1 MSSGTSS
8 GSGAAGAAYAS
19 NGTGSGAGG
28 TGTAAFFSQGKG
40 WVMGDSS
47 SDGRRACGQRHS
59 LSRTSIPSRA
69 DTDANHTTTPC
80 AAIRHAPADL
90 AQWGQVSLYHVGAKK
105 PDPRCTNH
113 GATDVM
119 VTAASGGQSEQ
130 IGMKKGGIDL
140 LAMPP
145 PLNDKLSLWP
155 SRSVNQVRGRA

>member
-8 GSGAAGAAYAS
+8 GSGAAGAVYAS
-19 NGTGSGAGG
+19 SGTGSGAGG

-80 AAIRHAPADL
+80 ATVRPAPADL
-90 AQWGQVSLYHVGAKK
+90 VQWGQVSLHHVAAK
-105 PDPRCTNH
+105 
-113 GATDVM
+113 AT
-119 VTAASGGQSEQ
+119 
-130 IGMKKGGIDL
+130 
-140 LAMPP
+140 
-145 PLNDKLSLWP
+145 
-155 SRSVNQVRGRA
+155 

>member
-8 GSGAAGAAYAS
+8 GSGAAGAVYAS
-19 NGTGSGAGG
+19 SGTGSGVGG

-80 AAIRHAPADL
+80 VTVRLAPTDL
-90 AQWGQVSLYHVGAKK
+90 VQWGQVSLHQSI
-105 PDPRCTNH
+105 DNH
-113 GATDVM
+113 ETADVM
-119 VTAASGGQSEQ
+119 AAAASGGQSEQ
-130 IGMKKGGIDL
+130 IGMK
-140 LAMPP
+140 
-145 PLNDKLSLWP
+145 
-155 SRSVNQVRGRA
+155 RGRHRPFGHAALFE